1 MFGMPA
7 TQVRYFTGKTEDG
20 FKWRTP
26 KLRLRKVGRVPA
38 PGDKLKIPTDLT
50 PETFCA
56 QIGGDCDDIA
66 DKFETIDEVFTHTT
80 EQMKKNGVPCKQ
92 RKYIL
97 RCREQLRLGLLTFEY
112 LKRRTVT
119 DRCRD

>member
-1 MFGMPA
+1 MP
-7 TQVRYFTGKTEDG
+7 TQIRFFTGKTEDG

-26 KLRLRKVGRVPA
+26 KLRLRKVNRIPA
-38 PGDKLKIPTDLT
+38 PGENLQIPAELDA
-50 PETFCA
+50 ETFCK

-66 DKFETIDEVFTHTT
+66 DKFESLDEVMTMTT
-80 EQMKKNGVPCKQ
+80 GDMKGRAVPCKQ

-97 RCREQLRLGLLTFEY
+97 RCREQLKLGVLTFEY
-112 LKRRTVT
+112 LSRRTVT

>member
-1 MFGMPA
+1 MAMQNRFMQPNMLMM
-7 TQVRYFTGKTEDG
+7 TSVQMRCFTGKTEDG

-26 KLRLRKVGRVPA
+26 KLRLRKVKRIPP
-38 PGDKLKIPTDLT
+38 PGMNLKIPADLD

-66 DKFETIDEVFTHTT
+66 DKFETIDEVFTLDRLATK
-80 EQMKKNGVPCKQ
+80 ERGVPIQQ

-97 RCREQLRLGLLTFEY
+97 RCRE
-112 LKRRTVT
+112 
-119 DRCRD
+119 